1 MKQPTTFLYEQDEKG
16 IATITLNR
24 PERLNAL
31 TFEVYREL
39 TDTFAALRDEGDV
52 RVVVITGAGRAFCS
66 GGDVH
71 DIIGE
76 LFSRDI
82 EGLLEFTR
90 MTCELIQ
97 NIRALPKPVIAS
109 LNGTTAGAGACIALA
124 SDLRIASE
132 NARIAF
138 LFVKVGLA
146 GTDMLAS
153 YLLPRVVG
161 LSKAT
166 EILYTGDFVTAAEA
180 ERMGLYN
187 RVVPADQL
195 QTATREFAERLAR
208 GPAFALGKTKEML
221 NRELHM
227 DLAAALESE
236 AQAQAICMQHPDY
249 REAYEAF
256 VAKREAKFK

>member
-1 MKQPTTFLYEQDEKG
+1 MIEPKSFLCEVADG
-16 IATITLNR
+16 VATITLNR

-39 TDTFAALRDEGDV
+39 TDTFFALRKADDV
-52 RVVVITGAGRAFCS
+52 RVVVITGKGRAFCS

-71 DIIGE
+71 HIIGE
-76 LFSRDI
+76 LFSRDM

-90 MTCELIQ
+90 MTCELVK

-124 SDLRIASE
+124 SDIRIATSE
-132 NARIAF
+132 AKIAF
-138 LFVKVGLA
+138 LFVKVGLSGA
-146 GTDMLAS
+146 DMGAA

-161 LSKAT
+161 LAKAT
-166 EILYTGDFVTAAEA
+166 ELLYTGDFISAEEA
-180 ERMGLYN
+180 KQIGLYN
-187 RVVPADQL
+187 HVFPAAELPD
-195 QTATREFAERLAR
+195 ATSKLAQRLAK
-208 GPAFALGKTKEML
+208 GPAFALAKTKEML
-221 NRELHM
+221 NREMFMTL
-227 DLAAALESE
+227 DAALEAE

-256 VAKREAKFK
+256 VAKRESKFR